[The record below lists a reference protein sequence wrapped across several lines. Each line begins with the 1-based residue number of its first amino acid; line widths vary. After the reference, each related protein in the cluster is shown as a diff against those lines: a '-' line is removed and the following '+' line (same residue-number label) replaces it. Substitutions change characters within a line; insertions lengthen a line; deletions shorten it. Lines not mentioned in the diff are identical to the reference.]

1 MLQDDREK
9 ALRKRALRNTEKLS
23 VGTKELV
30 KLDVQDTVQVQNQVG
45 NHPSRWD
52 ITGTV
57 VEVRPYDQYIVRVH
71 GSGRLTARNRK
82 FLRKITP
89 YTQELPAHYPP
100 TTIARDSDTSVP
112 IENPSPPLQSDH
124 QVDIEPV
131 PQATTEDEVAMLPSE
146 HRRSTR
152 IRTEPSRLQVDWK
165 AKTYEKPAEVVI
177 QPEDCLTAS
186 HSVAYT
192 NSLHHARLGGGEGIY
207 GGGCFVPQAK

>member
-124 QVDIEPV
+124 QVIGPV
-131 PQATTEDEVAMLPSE
+131 HQATTEDEVAMLPAE

-152 IRTEPSRLQVDWK
+152 VRTGLEQNPVDSRLTGKQKLMKNQQKLLFNLKIV
-165 AKTYEKPAEVVI
+165 
-177 QPEDCLTAS
+177 
-186 HSVAYT
+186 
-192 NSLHHARLGGGEGIY
+192 
-207 GGGCFVPQAK
+207 